1 MDSLQALK
9 TLYDDL
15 NLLYTQ
21 FSIYL
26 PLIFFILGFIGFLGN
41 VFTYLQP
48 ELRSNTCCIYSLAG
62 SIGDILNLLINLV
75 PNFIGAKYNI
85 YVPWSF
91 STDLCRL
98 SIFILT
104 FFPQLSANCLLLA
117 IIDRFAATCDLASPI
132 RRILQ
137 LKFVPLMVILGLIT
151 CFLLTIAGSLYYEQ
165 SEWFFWCISRDPL
178 ITSVLY
184 IVLSGLFHPIL
195 MLVFVL
201 LTYRNIHRSHRRV
214 VSSRDSLIRS
224 KAYF

>member
-85 YVPWSF
+85 YVPWNNSSELCKFNAFLLSF
-91 STDLCRL
+91 
-98 SIFILT
+98 FA
-104 FFPQLSANCLLLA
+104 QLSPNSLLLA

-151 CFLLTIAGSLYYEQ
+151 CFLLTITGSLYYEQ

-214 VSSRDSLIRS
+214 VSSRDSLIR
-224 KAYF
+224 

>member
-85 YVPWSF
+85 YVPWNNSSELCKFNAFLLSF
-91 STDLCRL
+91 
-98 SIFILT
+98 FA
-104 FFPQLSANCLLLA
+104 QLSPNSLLLA

-137 LKFVPLMVILGLIT
+137 LKFVPIMIILGMIF
-151 CFLLTIAGSLYYEQ
+151 CFLLVIPGTFYFEQ
-165 SEWFFWCISRDPL
+165 SIYWCESRDPL
-178 ITSVLY
+178 VTNTLY
-184 IVLSGLFHPIL
+184 IFLNGILQPIL

-214 VSSRDSLIRS
+214 VSSRDSLIR
-224 KAYF
+224 

>member
-1 MDSLQALK
+1 MDSFQSLK
-9 TLYDDL
+9 SFYDDISQL
-15 NLLYTQ
+15 TIQL
-21 FSIYL
+21 SIYL
-26 PLIFFILGFIGFLGN
+26 PLIFSVLGFIGFLGN

-137 LKFVPLMVILGLIT
+137 LKFVPIMIILGMIF
-151 CFLLTIAGSLYYEQ
+151 CFLLVIPGTFYFEQ
-165 SEWFFWCISRDPL
+165 SIYWCESRDPL
-178 ITSVLY
+178 VTNTLY
-184 IVLSGLFHPIL
+184 IFLNGILQPIL